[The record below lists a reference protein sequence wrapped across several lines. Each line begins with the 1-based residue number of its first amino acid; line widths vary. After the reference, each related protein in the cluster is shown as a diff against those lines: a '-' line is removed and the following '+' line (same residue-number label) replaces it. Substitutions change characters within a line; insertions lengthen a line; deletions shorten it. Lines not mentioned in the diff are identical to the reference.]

1 MFFVIWDRKRA
12 GEVSLQVIEL
22 WIRLIAHAPTGHVLS
37 TSDVWDWA
45 EQTTREEAK
54 NAPSQSLQNLYSIDA
69 LAYPFDSGSLR
80 ERETREGEKN
90 KEIYRAIFEKL
101 RLIAI

>member
-37 TSDVWDWA
+37 TADVWDWA

-69 LAYPFDSGSLR
+69 LALVAYPFDSVSLR
-80 ERETREGEKN
+80 ERETREREKK
-90 KEIYRAIFEKL
+90 KEIYRAIL
-101 RLIAI
+101 RN